1 MRLYPESASVQLE
14 FDKVRHLLVEQTR
27 TAYGRE
33 KAEQLRIHTKLQ
45 YIETELRQSYQYF
58 QLLSSGTSFS
68 HEHAFKSEKEL
79 KLLSIQ
85 GAVLTGDVFLEF
97 RRLAENIQSI
107 FRWFDDECRAAY
119 NSLFDVISITHF
131 EKKLLKTSARLL
143 MILAW

>member
-33 KAEQLRIHTKLQ
+33 KAEQLRIHTKLL

-68 HEHAFKSEKEL
+68 HEHSFNLKKEL
-79 KLLSIQ
+79 KLLSKKYHTIEM
-85 GAVLTGDVFLEF
+85 VLC
-97 RRLAENIQSI
+97 IKI
-107 FRWFDDECRAAY
+107 
-119 NSLFDVISITHF
+119 
-131 EKKLLKTSARLL
+131 
-143 MILAW
+143 